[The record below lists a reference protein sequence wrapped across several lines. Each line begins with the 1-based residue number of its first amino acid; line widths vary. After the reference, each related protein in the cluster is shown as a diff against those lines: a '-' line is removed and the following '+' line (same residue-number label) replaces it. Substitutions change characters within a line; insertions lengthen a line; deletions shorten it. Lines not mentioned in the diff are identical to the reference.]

1 MKHVPPRRSSK
12 PGRGFHAGTLRRA
25 RREPLAFCSYMFVPA
40 MKGVASLQTGTDLSR
55 APPTTT
61 TTTTLSLPVS
71 SCIIMAHLNI
81 NQASSNGT
89 KATKTHTHSC
99 TCGCT
104 HTHTLFRAWDLYNLV
119 LRCFLIS
126 GGWMVHSGELSFSHR
141 HDFLL
146 RDCERKLQTTISPL
160 LTVHTAGNPSC
171 TQGTGSARFLPWVFD
186 TLSDITVL

>member
-1 MKHVPPRRSSK
+1 MKLKVISTSECIWPQMTARRQTPLLFLGTSSKSLWSLEPNMKHVPPRRSSK

-25 RREPLAFCSYMFVPA
+25 RREPLAFCSYMFVPT

-104 HTHTLFRAWDLYNLV
+104 HTHTH
-119 LRCFLIS
+119 CS
-126 GGWMVHSGELSFSHR
+126 EH
-141 HDFLL
+141 
-146 RDCERKLQTTISPL
+146 
-160 LTVHTAGNPSC
+160 
-171 TQGTGSARFLPWVFD
+171 GTC
-186 TLSDITVL
+186 II